1 MNRLSIWR
9 RSSSSILVSAPFGS
23 EKLLVGLANL
33 TELYGCVHELLE
45 SPYVRNT
52 LRHHQKGKLLE
63 DSLNGS
69 VVLLDVCEAAREVV
83 ATMREHM
90 MNLKSALRRKGSVE
104 KEVRAYINVRK
115 KAKKEISKHLN
126 GLKKMETIDISPNI
140 DQDPAVASTSVLRE
154 TIEISVSI
162 LRHLLLFLSTTPP
175 PSPPPARKIKNIIG
189 LFPIPLASRS
199 LADRY
204 LDLIKEAK
212 SLDDVFLGSLEKNK
226 RRDIVEE
233 SFGDLETEL
242 DSVFKCLVKNR
253 VLFLNILK
261 FMEEMLDGSLRLM
274 DICNISRDL
283 MVETHEHVRGVQ
295 SRVRRKKVAGG
306 GTDQLDVAVSGYVRF
321 RKNMRKEAKKLL
333 GSLKKFDG
341 GSTCSSSGV
350 DNSQPDEHLS
360 AVIDSMRRVVSVTV
374 SVLKSFLEFL
384 SGRQSS
390 IKSKLT
396 SVLKKKKVHHEETK
410 NELESLDSAI
420 CCSRDDLQ
428 NKLEGV
434 EMSIDGFEKYLEGLF
449 RRLIRTRA
457 SLLNI
462 ISH

>member
-1 MNRLSIWR
+1 MEGLDSVFLSDRTTHQPVRSVSLPTRIHPLSVKLRAALNRLSIWR
-9 RSSSSILVSAPFGS
+9 RSSSSIFVSASFGS
-23 EKLLVGLANL
+23 EKLLVGLVNL

-69 VVLLDVCEAAREVV
+69 VVLLDVCEAAREVIV
-83 ATMREHM
+83 TMREHM

-104 KEVRAYINVRK
+104 K
-115 KAKKEISKHLN
+115 AKKEISKHLI

-162 LRHLLLFLSTTPP
+162 LRHLLLFLSTPPPP

-204 LDLIKEAK
+204 LDLIKEVK

-233 SFGDLETEL
+233 SFGDLEAEL

-253 VLFLNILK
+253 LLFLNIL
-261 FMEEMLDGSLRLM
+261 SN
-274 DICNISRDL
+274 C
-283 MVETHEHVRGVQ
+283 
-295 SRVRRKKVAGG
+295 
-306 GTDQLDVAVSGYVRF
+306 
-321 RKNMRKEAKKLL
+321 
-333 GSLKKFDG
+333 
-341 GSTCSSSGV
+341 
-350 DNSQPDEHLS
+350 
-360 AVIDSMRRVVSVTV
+360 
-374 SVLKSFLEFL
+374 
-384 SGRQSS
+384 
-390 IKSKLT
+390 
-396 SVLKKKKVHHEETK
+396 
-410 NELESLDSAI
+410 
-420 CCSRDDLQ
+420 
-428 NKLEGV
+428 
-434 EMSIDGFEKYLEGLF
+434 
-449 RRLIRTRA
+449 
-457 SLLNI
+457 
-462 ISH
+462 

>member
-1 MNRLSIWR
+1 MEGLDSVFLSDRTTHQPVRSVSLPTRIHPLSVKLRAAFNRLSIWK
-9 RSSSSILVSAPFGS
+9 RSSSSVSVSASFGS
-23 EKLLVGLANL
+23 ETLLVGLANL

-52 LRHHQKGKLLE
+52 LRHHHKGKLLE
-63 DSLNGS
+63 ASLNGS
-69 VVLLDVCEAAREVV
+69 IVLLDVCEAAREVV

-115 KAKKEISKHLN
+115 KAKKEISKHLI
-126 GLKKMETIDISPNI
+126 GLKKMETRDITTNV

-204 LDLIKEAK
+204 LDLIKEVK

-233 SFGDLETEL
+233 SFGDLEAEL

-253 VLFLNILK
+253 LLFLNIL
-261 FMEEMLDGSLRLM
+261 SN
-274 DICNISRDL
+274 C
-283 MVETHEHVRGVQ
+283 
-295 SRVRRKKVAGG
+295 
-306 GTDQLDVAVSGYVRF
+306 
-321 RKNMRKEAKKLL
+321 
-333 GSLKKFDG
+333 
-341 GSTCSSSGV
+341 
-350 DNSQPDEHLS
+350 
-360 AVIDSMRRVVSVTV
+360 
-374 SVLKSFLEFL
+374 
-384 SGRQSS
+384 
-390 IKSKLT
+390 
-396 SVLKKKKVHHEETK
+396 
-410 NELESLDSAI
+410 
-420 CCSRDDLQ
+420 
-428 NKLEGV
+428 
-434 EMSIDGFEKYLEGLF
+434 
-449 RRLIRTRA
+449 
-457 SLLNI
+457 
-462 ISH
+462 

>member
-1 MNRLSIWR
+1 MEGLDSVFLSDRTTHQPVRSVSLPTRIHPLSVKLRAALNRLSIWR
-9 RSSSSILVSAPFGS
+9 RSSSSVSVSASFGS
-23 EKLLVGLANL
+23 ETLLVGLANL

-45 SPYVRNT
+45 SSYVRNT
-52 LRHHQKGKLLE
+52 LRHHHKGKLLE

-69 VVLLDVCEAAREVV
+69 IVLLDVCEAAREVIV
-83 ATMREHM
+83 TMREHM

-104 KEVRAYINVRK
+104 KEVRAYANVRK

-204 LDLIKEAK
+204 LDLIKEVK

-233 SFGDLETEL
+233 SFGDLEAEL

-253 VLFLNILK
+253 LLFLNIL
-261 FMEEMLDGSLRLM
+261 SN
-274 DICNISRDL
+274 C
-283 MVETHEHVRGVQ
+283 
-295 SRVRRKKVAGG
+295 
-306 GTDQLDVAVSGYVRF
+306 
-321 RKNMRKEAKKLL
+321 
-333 GSLKKFDG
+333 
-341 GSTCSSSGV
+341 
-350 DNSQPDEHLS
+350 
-360 AVIDSMRRVVSVTV
+360 
-374 SVLKSFLEFL
+374 
-384 SGRQSS
+384 
-390 IKSKLT
+390 
-396 SVLKKKKVHHEETK
+396 
-410 NELESLDSAI
+410 
-420 CCSRDDLQ
+420 
-428 NKLEGV
+428 
-434 EMSIDGFEKYLEGLF
+434 
-449 RRLIRTRA
+449 
-457 SLLNI
+457 
-462 ISH
+462 